1 MNVYKDWL
9 GIPDDQCPQDGPP
22 DHYTLLRLVKFEDD
36 LGKIQANYRKLNS
49 HVRKYATGQ
58 YAKESQRVLNEIAK
72 AFLCLKES
80 ESKRDYDQSLGRE
93 FDDEEDLLGRK
104 SLSQTLI
111 DEGHVSSDQMSE
123 AENFAEARGLSLRD
137 AVVQM
142 KLVDTETA
150 TRALAAELGVEF
162 VDLNQTLPDDSVLDM
177 VPRNLV
183 KINTF
188 IPLYIDDD
196 QLVIAATDEPAQDLV
211 DELRLRFGLPLRY
224 CLATPLN
231 VNQGISKYYAPGMRE
246 TAVDPPSRGGEP
258 VSEPKKKKKAEAKT
272 KPATTEA
279 APKLTR
285 KEAAED
291 RDARKQMAIMIG
303 SFTLFGSFLLTNF
316 VVQPMLRQ
324 SLDAFTLMFV
334 TYFIM
339 FLISG
344 PVIAWLWLVYMK
356 KK

>member
-1 MNVYKDWL
+1 MALNVYKEWL
-9 GIPDDQCPQDGPP
+9 GIPEDQCPP

-36 LGKIQANYRKLNS
+36 PEKIQANYRKLNA

-58 YAKESQRVLNEIAK
+58 HAKESQKLLNEIAQ
-72 AFLCLKES
+72 AMLCLKEAG
-80 ESKRDYDQSLGRE
+80 SKRAYDQSLGRE
-93 FDDEEDLLGRK
+93 FEDEDDLLGRK

-123 AENFAEARGLSLRD
+123 AENFADARGLSLRD

-142 KLVDTETA
+142 KLVDAETA
-150 TRALAAELGVEF
+150 TRAYAAELGVEY
-162 VDLNQTLPDDSVLDM
+162 VDLNETLPDDSVLDM

-196 QLVIAATDEPAQDLV
+196 QLVIAAADEPAQDLV
-211 DELRLRFGLPLRY
+211 DELRLRFGIPLRY

-258 VSEPKKKKKAEAKT
+258 AAEPKQKKKAEAKSKT
-272 KPATTEA
+272 GPAEKPVKMTAREQ
-279 APKLTR
+279 
-285 KEAAED
+285 AEEKAD
-291 RDARKQMAIMIG
+291 RKQIAIVI
-303 SFTLFGSFLLTNF
+303 SCFSITFAYLLGNF
-316 VVQPMLRQ
+316 VVQPLLNLDPLFNYLIML
-324 SLDAFTLMFV
+324 
-334 TYFIM
+334 
-339 FLISG
+339 LIAG
-344 PVIAWLWLVYMK
+344 PINAWVWLVYMK

>member
-1 MNVYKDWL
+1 MALNVYKEWL
-9 GIPDDQCPQDGPP
+9 GIPEDQCPPDGPP

-36 LGKIQANYRKLNS
+36 LGKIQANYRKLNA

-80 ESKRDYDQSLGRE
+80 DSKRDYDQSLGRE

-104 SLSQTLI
+104 PLSQTLI

-196 QLVIAATDEPAQDLV
+196 QLLIAATDEPAQDLV
-211 DELRLRFGLPLRY
+211 DELRLRFGIPLRY

-258 VSEPKKKKKAEAKT
+258 AAEPKQKKKPEAKSKKT
-272 KPATTEA
+272 ADEKPVKKTVREQ
-279 APKLTR
+279 
-285 KEAAED
+285 AED
-291 RDARKQMAIMIG
+291 KADRKQIAIVI
-303 SFTLFGSFLLTNF
+303 SCFSLFGAFLLGNF
-316 VVQPMLRQ
+316 VIQPLFNTGYAMIYLIML
-324 SLDAFTLMFV
+324 
-334 TYFIM
+334 
-339 FLISG
+339 LIAG
-344 PVIAWLWLVYMK
+344 PINAWVWLVYMK